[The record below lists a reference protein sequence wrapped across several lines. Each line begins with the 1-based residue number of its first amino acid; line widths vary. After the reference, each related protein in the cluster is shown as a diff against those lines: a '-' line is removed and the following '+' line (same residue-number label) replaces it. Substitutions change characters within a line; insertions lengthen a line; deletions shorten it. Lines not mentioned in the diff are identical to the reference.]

1 MSIGDWVVI
10 IALVLLILYLFYKYI
25 EASSPELCEVC
36 GKKSTGTYYDGY
48 VVEMHL
54 CDCDAEKAKANRP
67 TNPPPVD
74 VPGQRGKYIVHV
86 KLNGEIRTLNSI
98 ADEVLKEW
106 KKK

>member
-54 CDCDAEKAKANRP
+54 CDCDAAKSFP
-67 TNPPPVD
+67 TSRMNLKSAPYLELIAF
-74 VPGQRGKYIVHV
+74 GK
-86 KLNGEIRTLNSI
+86 E
-98 ADEVLKEW
+98 
-106 KKK
+106 